1 MTNTSAQ
8 RFAGRSVLVTGAAAG
23 LGRSIALGL
32 AAEGA
37 NVALADIEKN
47 SLDATVAEVRDLGV
61 EAAGLVV
68 DVTEGDA
75 VAGMVEQAVKELGPL
90 SGAVNNAGR
99 SSPQI
104 PLGEYDEETWD
115 SVMDLNVRG
124 VFLCCKH
131 ELRHF
136 AETGA
141 GAIVNIASLVG
152 LRAPLHGIGPY
163 VTSKH
168 AVVGL
173 TKIAAVD
180 YASQGI
186 RVNAVCPGLMLTPM
200 LEGYFE
206 SNPKAREAGASGIP
220 MRRIATPEEVAA
232 AVLFLLSDD
241 ASYITG
247 QSLAVDGGSS
257 L

>member
-1 MTNTSAQ
+1 MNRASK
-8 RFAGRSVLVTGAAAG
+8 RFEDRAVLVTGAAGG
-23 LGRSIALGL
+23 LGRSVALGL
-32 AAEGA
+32 ASQGA
-37 NVALADIEKN
+37 NVALVDIEQGA
-47 SLDATVAEVRDLGV
+47 LDTTVAEVRDLGV
-61 EAAGLVV
+61 DAVGIVA
-68 DVTEGDA
+68 DVTDGGA
-75 VAGMVEQAVKELGPL
+75 VAAMVETAVKELGSL

-104 PLGEYDEETWD
+104 PFGEYDEETWD

-136 AETGA
+136 AQAGA
-141 GAIVNIASLVG
+141 GSIVNISSLVG
-152 LRAPLHGIGPY
+152 LRAPMGGISPY

-180 YASQGI
+180 YAEQGI

-200 LEGYFE
+200 LEGFFE

-220 MRRIATPEEVAA
+220 MRRIASPDEVAA
-232 AVLFLLSDD
+232 AVLFLLSDE

-247 QSLAVDGGSS
+247 QALAVDGGSS

>member
-1 MTNTSAQ
+1 M
-8 RFAGRSVLVTGAAAG
+8 LVTGAAGG
-23 LGRSIALGL
+23 LGRSVALGL
-32 AAEGA
+32 ASQGA
-37 NVALADIEKN
+37 NVALVDIEQGA
-47 SLDATVAEVRDLGV
+47 LDTTLAEVRDLGV
-61 EAAGLVV
+61 EAVGIVA
-68 DVTEGDA
+68 DVTDGSA
-75 VAGMVEQAVKELGPL
+75 VAAMVESAVKALGPL

-104 PLGEYDEETWD
+104 PFGEYDEETWD

-136 AETGA
+136 AEAGA
-141 GAIVNIASLVG
+141 GSIVNISSLVG
-152 LRAPLHGIGPY
+152 LRAPMGGISPY

-180 YASQGI
+180 YADQGI

-200 LEGYFE
+200 LESFFE

-220 MRRIATPEEVAA
+220 MRRIASPDEVAA
-232 AVLFLLSDD
+232 AVLFLLSDE

>member
-1 MTNTSAQ
+1 
-8 RFAGRSVLVTGAAAG
+8 VLVTGAAGG
-23 LGRSIALGL
+23 LGRSVALGL
-32 AAEGA
+32 ASQGA
-37 NVALADIEKN
+37 NVALVDIEQGA
-47 SLDATVAEVRDLGV
+47 LDTTVAEVRNLGV
-61 EAAGLVV
+61 EAVGIVA
-68 DVTEGDA
+68 DVTDGAA
-75 VAGMVEQAVKELGPL
+75 VAAMVETAVTELGSL

-104 PLGEYDEETWD
+104 PFGEYDEETWD

-131 ELRHF
+131 ELRHL
-136 AETGA
+136 AQAGA
-141 GAIVNIASLVG
+141 GSIVNISSLVG
-152 LRAPLHGIGPY
+152 LRAPMGGISPY

-180 YASQGI
+180 YAEQGI

-200 LEGYFE
+200 LEGFFQ

-220 MRRIATPEEVAA
+220 MRRIASPEEVAA
-232 AVLFLLSDD
+232 AVLFLLSDE

-247 QSLAVDGGSS
+247 QALAVDGGSS

>member
-1 MTNTSAQ
+1 MNRASKRLEDRA
-8 RFAGRSVLVTGAAAG
+8 VLVTGAAGG
-23 LGRSIALGL
+23 LGRSVALGL
-32 AAEGA
+32 ASQGA
-37 NVALADIEKN
+37 NVALVDIEQGA
-47 SLDATVAEVRDLGV
+47 LDTTVAEVRDLGV
-61 EAAGLVV
+61 DAVGIVA
-68 DVTEGDA
+68 DVTDGGA
-75 VAGMVEQAVKELGPL
+75 VAAMVETAVKELGSL

-104 PLGEYDEETWD
+104 PFGEYDEETWD

-136 AETGA
+136 AQTGA
-141 GAIVNIASLVG
+141 GSIVNISSLVG
-152 LRAPLHGIGPY
+152 LRAPMGGISPY

-180 YASQGI
+180 YAEQGI

-200 LEGYFE
+200 LEGFFE

-220 MRRIATPEEVAA
+220 MRRIASPDEVAA
-232 AVLFLLSDD
+232 AVLFLLSDE

-247 QSLAVDGGSS
+247 QALAVDGGSS

>member
-1 MTNTSAQ
+1 MNHASN
-8 RFAGRSVLVTGAAAG
+8 RFEDRAVLVTGAAGG
-23 LGRSIALGL
+23 LGRSVALGL
-32 AAEGA
+32 ASQGA
-37 NVALADIEKN
+37 NVALVDIEQGA
-47 SLDATVAEVRDLGV
+47 LDTTLAEVRDLGV
-61 EAAGLVV
+61 EAVGIVA
-68 DVTEGDA
+68 DVTDGVA
-75 VAGMVEQAVKELGPL
+75 VAAMVDSAVKALGSL

-104 PLGEYDEETWD
+104 PFGEYDEATWD

-136 AETGA
+136 AQAGA
-141 GAIVNIASLVG
+141 GSIVNISSLVG
-152 LRAPLHGIGPY
+152 LRAPMGGISPY

-180 YASQGI
+180 YADRGI

-206 SNPKAREAGASGIP
+206 SNPKAREAGASRIP
-220 MRRIATPEEVAA
+220 MRRIASPDEVAA
-232 AVLFLLSDD
+232 AVLFLLSDE

>member
-1 MTNTSAQ
+1 MTDPRQ
-8 RFAGRSVLVTGAAAG
+8 RFTDRAVLVTGGAGG

-37 NVALADIEKN
+37 RIALVDIEPRA
-47 SLDATVAEVRDLGV
+47 LDATLTEVRAFGV
-61 EAAGLVV
+61 EAVGIIA
-68 DVTEGDA
+68 DVTDGAAVSAMVAEAVEGI
-75 VAGMVEQAVKELGPL
+75 GPL

-104 PLGEYDEETWD
+104 PFAEYDEETWD

-131 ELRHF
+131 ELKHF
-136 AETGA
+136 AEAGA
-141 GAIVNIASLVG
+141 GAIVNISSLVG
-152 LRAPLHGIGPY
+152 LRAPLRGIGPY

-173 TKIAAVD
+173 TKVAAID
-180 YASQGI
+180 YASKGV

-200 LEGYFE
+200 LEGFYD
-206 SNPKAREAGASGIP
+206 SNPKAKASGASGIP
-220 MRRIATPEEVAA
+220 MRRIASPEEVAA
-232 AVLFLLSDD
+232 PVLFLLSDD